1 MVNFI
6 VCDNNKHIVTNV
18 VNVINSTMMNNNLQ
32 YKIFPYL
39 DYNEEFHKQVSA
51 KKSNTIYILDIEVNG
66 NSGIDIAR
74 EIRKIDDRSII
85 IFLSKYNNLVETILT
100 DNLMSLTFISKQCNN
115 YQEKL
120 KQAICKA
127 LSIFDNRGHLKIIE
141 KGVSYLIP
149 LKDILYITHDSV
161 ERKSIIITEYNDF
174 WVNKSLAELFETL
187 PNTFKYSHRACIV
200 NMDRITKVEIHKMLI
215 YFDEGTI
222 LNLFSNTYKKEIKDY
237 VINK

>member
-32 YKIFPYL
+32 YKILPYL

-85 IFLSKYNNLVETILT
+85 IFLSKY
-100 DNLMSLTFISKQCNN
+100 F
-115 YQEKL
+115 
-120 KQAICKA
+120 
-127 LSIFDNRGHLKIIE
+127 
-141 KGVSYLIP
+141 
-149 LKDILYITHDSV
+149 
-161 ERKSIIITEYNDF
+161 
-174 WVNKSLAELFETL
+174 
-187 PNTFKYSHRACIV
+187 
-200 NMDRITKVEIHKMLI
+200 
-215 YFDEGTI
+215 
-222 LNLFSNTYKKEIKDY
+222 
-237 VINK
+237 

>member
-1 MVNFI
+1 
-6 VCDNNKHIVTNV
+6 
-18 VNVINSTMMNNNLQ
+18 MMNNNLQ
-32 YKIFPYL
+32 YKILPYL

-200 NMDRITKVEIHKMLI
+200 NMDRIEGIDTHRRLI
-215 YFDEGTI
+215 FFDDGTI
-222 LNLFSNTYKKEIKDY
+222 LDLLSNNYKKELKDY

>member
-18 VNVINSTMMNNNLQ
+18 VNVIHSTMMNNNLQ
-32 YKIFPYL
+32 YKIFPHL
-39 DYNEEFHKQVSA
+39 DYNEGFHKQASA

-74 EIRKIDDRSII
+74 EIRKIDDHSII
-85 IFLSKYNNLVETILT
+85 IFLSKYNNLMETILT
-100 DNLMSLTFISKQCNN
+100 DNIMPLTFISKQSN

-120 KQAICKA
+120 NQAIRKS
-127 LSIFDNRGHLKIIE
+127 LSIFNNRGHLKIIE
-141 KGVSYLIP
+141 KSVSYQIP

-161 ERKSIIITEYNDF
+161 ERKSIIMTEYNDF
-174 WVNKSLAELFETL
+174 KVNKSLTELFAML

-200 NMDRITKVEIHKMLI
+200 NTERITKAEIHKMLI
-215 YFDEGTI
+215 HFDEGTV
-222 LNLFSNTYKKEIKDY
+222 LSLFSNTYKKEIKDY
-237 VINK
+237 VGQR

>member
-32 YKIFPYL
+32 YKIFPHL
-39 DYNEEFHKQVSA
+39 DYNGEFHKQVSA

-66 NSGIDIAR
+66 NPGIDIAR
-74 EIRKIDDRSII
+74 EIRKIDDHSII
-85 IFLSKYNNLVETILT
+85 IFLSKYNNLIETILT
-100 DNLMSLTFISKQCNN
+100 DNIMPLTFISKQSN

-120 KQAICKA
+120 NQAIRKS
-127 LSIFDNRGHLKIIE
+127 LSIFNNRDHFKIIE
-141 KGVSYLIP
+141 KSVSYQIP

-161 ERKSIIITEYNDF
+161 ERKSIIMTEYNDF
-174 WVNKSLAELFETL
+174 KVNKSLTEIFAML

-200 NMDRITKVEIHKMLI
+200 NLERIERVDTQRRLI
-215 YFDEGTI
+215 YFDDSTI
-222 LNLFSNTYKKEIKDY
+222 LDLLSNNYKKEIKEY
-237 VINK
+237 VGQR